1 MRVIFNLSYNTNSVP
16 FNHLHKLT
24 GALHKWL
31 GSENKQHDGPSL
43 YSIGWLQGG
52 HAEDGALTFPDGAQW
67 ELSFYRK
74 SVAERVFEGAQVNPE
89 VAYGMRVVRVEREP
103 TPEFGGMY
111 RFTAGSP
118 VLTRQRREDGGRDHL
133 IHSDPDADA
142 TLTRTLRYKMEVAGF
157 EDSDREVMVGFDR
170 SYDDPRTK
178 LVSYQDINFR
188 GSICPVIVAG
198 SPAAVQF
205 AYDVG
210 VGELTGC
217 GFGFLEKS

>member
-1 MRVIFNLSYNTNSVP
+1 MRLNLTLSPNTDPVP
-16 FNHLHKLT
+16 FNHLHWLT
-24 GALHKWL
+24 GTLHTWAGSDNAL
-31 GSENKQHDGPSL
+31 HDGPSL
-43 YSIGWLQGG
+43 YSVGWLKGG
-52 HAEDGALTFPDGAQW
+52 HAEEGALTFPDGAHW

-74 SVAERVFEGAQVNPE
+74 SVAERVFEGAWAKPE

-111 RFTAGSP
+111 RFTVGSP

-142 TLTRTLRYKMEVAGF
+142 TLTRTLRYKMKTAGF

-170 SYDDPRTK
+170 SYDNPRTK
-178 LVSYQDINFR
+178 LVTYKDINFR

-198 SPAAVQF
+198 SPTAVQF

>member
-1 MRVIFNLSYNTNSVP
+1 VLS
-16 FNHLHKLT
+16 
-24 GALHKWL
+24 
-31 GSENKQHDGPSL
+31 GPSL
-43 YSIGWLQGG
+43 YSVGWLNGG
-52 HAEDGALTFPDGAQW
+52 HAEEGALTFPDGARW
-67 ELSFYRK
+67 ELSLYRK
-74 SVAERVFEGAQVNPE
+74 SVAERVFEGARAKPE
-89 VAYGMRVVRVEREP
+89 VAYGMRVVQVEREP

-111 RFTAGSP
+111 RFTVGSP

-142 TLTRTLRYKMEVAGF
+142 TLTRTLRYKMETAGF

-210 VGELTGC
+210 AGELTGC